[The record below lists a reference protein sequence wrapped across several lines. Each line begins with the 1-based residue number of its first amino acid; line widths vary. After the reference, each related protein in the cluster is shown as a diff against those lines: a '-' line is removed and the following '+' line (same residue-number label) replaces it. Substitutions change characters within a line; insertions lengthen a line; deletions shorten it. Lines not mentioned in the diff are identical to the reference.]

1 MMLMMTKQTVWRPLF
16 EIEIEI
22 LYAAA
27 AAADADSAERCS
39 CLAREV
45 ELKIDS

>member
-27 AAADADSAERCS
+27 AADADSAERCS